1 MPSTLQHLRLLRSR
15 EGPAPQAYDRA
26 LGERVRRTQM
36 APAVKTVN
44 PVSHVKMRPSDEG
57 CQCSGNAITEL

>member
-1 MPSTLQHLRLLRSR
+1 
-15 EGPAPQAYDRA
+15 
-26 LGERVRRTQM
+26 M

-44 PVSHVKMRPSDEG
+44 PVSHVRMRPSDEG